1 MMRHVVA
8 ATLGV
13 LLTPG
18 LSAAQDLHPMIRVAL
33 ATPRPASAGG
43 SVVASPA
50 TAVVGE
56 AVHVTVTVL
65 SPTYFTQPAEWPDTL
80 DMDTAVARIDEGRA
94 QNSTERVGDASYAGI
109 SRDYLV
115 YPLTAGTITVPSISI
130 VVTYALSGGVSAPP
144 VTLTSK
150 PISFEARLPPGA
162 ESVEQFVSAAS
173 LTLTQQFSRRLTGLT
188 VGSAVTRTITM
199 TATDSWSAMFPSIDA
214 APIDGVSIYPKAPVL
229 RDTTA
234 DRGARSA
241 ERIES
246 TSYVF
251 ERPGSFTL
259 PAVSVAWWDNG
270 TRRLRSVKLPAMPV
284 TVVAS
289 TASSSQ
295 IAFRDEEGEAQAAAA
310 LARATRRE
318 RERMAVFVA
327 AAVAALVVIVW
338 LARQFGPRTVHAVV
352 RGWRRMLDS
361 EPVYFVRAWRAG
373 RAGKADQAYA
383 ATLAWIDRAW
393 SGPLGA
399 ATLEQLAVITSNSSL
414 AREVA
419 ALEAWLFGRPDRGQ
433 PAWSGRRFSS
443 VLWRARSSLL
453 ELSRERGRS
462 SVSRLPLL
470 NPNDHDDRAHP
481 QLADRSL

>member
-1 MMRHVVA
+1 MTRHILA

-13 LLTPG
+13 LLAPG
-18 LSAAQDLHPMIRVAL
+18 LSAGQDLHPMIRVAL
-33 ATPRPASAGG
+33 ATPRPATADS
-43 SVVASPA
+43 SVVASSA

-80 DMDTAVARIDEGRA
+80 DMNTAVARLDEGRS
-94 QNSTERVGDASYAGI
+94 QNSTERIGDASYAGI

-115 YPLTAGTITVPSISI
+115 YPLTAGTITVPPISI

-150 PISFEARLPPGA
+150 PLSFEARLPPGA

-199 TATDSWSAMFPSIDA
+199 TATDSWSAMLPSIDA
-214 APIDGVSIYPKAPVL
+214 APIDGVSMYPKAPVL
-229 RDTTA
+229 RDA
-234 DRGARSA
+234 SVDRGPRNA

-289 TASSSQ
+289 AASSSQ
-295 IAFRDEEGEAQAAAA
+295 IAFRDEEAEARAAEA
-310 LARATRRE
+310 LARATRRA
-318 RERMAVFVA
+318 RERLA
-327 AAVAALVVIVW
+327 AFALAAIAALVVVVW
-338 LARQFGPRTVHAVV
+338 LARRFGSRMV
-352 RGWRRMLDS
+352 RATAREWRRLLDS
-361 EPVYFVRAWRAG
+361 EPVYFFRAWRASRSG
-373 RAGKADQAYA
+373 QADRTYA
-383 ATLAWIDRAW
+383 ATLAWIDRARQPP
-393 SGPLGA
+393 GEP
-399 ATLEQLAVITSNSSL
+399 ATLDQLAAVTSNSSL
-414 AREVA
+414 ATEVA
-419 ALEAWLFGRPDRGQ
+419 ALEARLFGRPDVERT
-433 PAWSGRRFSS
+433 AWSGRDFASM
-443 VLWRARSSLL
+443 LWHARVSLL
-453 ELSRERGRS
+453 QLSRAHTRRRA
-462 SVSRLPLL
+462 VPLPPL
-470 NPNDHDDRAHP
+470 NPTDYNGRVHP
-481 QLADRSL
+481 QGS